1 MQVVVVNIRMMVMIM
16 PGSMCRAKEVAVL
29 EGESSRRNRV
39 QARSPIRT
47 GIQPQIIVE
56 G

>member
-1 MQVVVVNIRMMVMIM
+1 MVVVNIRMMVMVM

-39 QARSPIRT
+39 QARRSPIRI